1 MTTPTELILTIYEHG
16 CYSGAGRH
24 AIAELAK
31 GGESALDAFL
41 LAQRDPPQS
50 RLHPRDLY
58 DTIYQIFGAFAR
70 STPDALIDR
79 FESGLIDEFTIYWA
93 HGSAAGERSID
104 VLIAGLKS
112 KEKFSPWA
120 AAESLIRR
128 KCERAVGPLIDGLS
142 DRSALVKFDH
152 RAGYEIEPRIP
163 MPPSTACTRTPDRQ
177 QVDPETQSRHFPNGD
192 GSRETD
198 QGRNGSTMKS
208 RIEGCTRL
216 GKPPGAL
223 HCGVAHARGPLPRPL
238 DPPSVRGEV

>member
-1 MTTPTELILTIYEHG
+1 MGPPPITRHFLGNESGFEKTMTTPTELILTIYEHG

-142 DRSALVKFDH
+142 DRSA
-152 RAGYEIEPRIP
+152 P
-163 MPPSTACTRTPDRQ
+163 
-177 QVDPETQSRHFPNGD
+177 
-192 GSRETD
+192 
-198 QGRNGSTMKS
+198 
-208 RIEGCTRL
+208 
-216 GKPPGAL
+216 
-223 HCGVAHARGPLPRPL
+223 
-238 DPPSVRGEV
+238 